1 MSKDKKRILFLTGT
15 RADFGKLKSLMG
27 AVASSEL
34 FEIHVFVTG
43 MHMLN
48 RFGYTCAEVELM
60 NYDNTFLFMN
70 QSGPDKMD
78 RILAKTILGLSDY
91 VEQAKPDMIVV
102 HGDRVEAL
110 AGASVGSL
118 NNILTVHVE
127 GGERSG
133 TIDELIRHAVS
144 KLSHV
149 HLVAN
154 QAAMVRLIQM
164 GELAESVFVIGSPDV
179 DLMMSPDLPSI
190 ESVKQRYDIKFS
202 NYAIAM
208 LHPVTTELDRLERD
222 LDIFIQVLQKAETN
236 FILIYPNNDSGSE
249 EIIRRYQSLQLS
261 NVRLIPSMRFEYFLS
276 ALKHAQF
283 IIGNSSA
290 GIREAPYYRV
300 PAIDLGSRQLN
311 RSDNPLIKNIDFD
324 EEKILIAIKDL
335 PQQTEKIMTDLDTEF
350 GFGDSARKFTD
361 LIEGDSIWKTDV
373 QKQFVDTTQ
382 D

>member
-1 MSKDKKRILFLTGT
+1 MVKDKKRILFLTGT
-15 RADFGKLKSLMG
+15 RADFGKLKPLMG
-27 AVASSEL
+27 AVASSDSL
-34 FEIHVFVTG
+34 EIFVFVTG
-43 MHMLN
+43 MHMLKK
-48 RFGYTCAEVELM
+48 FGYTCAEVERM
-60 NYDNTFLFMN
+60 NYDNTFLFIN

-78 RILAKTILGLSDY
+78 RILANTILGLSDY
-91 VEQAKPDMIVV
+91 VAQVKPDMIVV

-154 QAAMVRLIQM
+154 HDAKARLVQM
-164 GELAESVFVIGSPDV
+164 GELDSSVFIIGSPDV
-179 DLMMSPDLPSI
+179 DLMLSPDLPSI
-190 ESVKQRYDIKFS
+190 RLVKQRYDIDFE

-222 LDIFIQVLQKAETN
+222 LAVFLKVLQKCKRN
-236 FILIYPNNDSGSE
+236 FILIYPNNDPGSE
-249 EIIRRYQSLQLS
+249 QIIRGYQNLKSS

-276 ALKHAQF
+276 ALKHAKF

-290 GIREAPYYRV
+290 GIREAPYYGV

-311 RSDNPLIKNIDFD
+311 RSDNPLIKNVISMLK
-324 EEKILIAIKDL
+324 KILDAIKNL
-335 PQQTEKIMTDLDTEF
+335 PQKDEN
-350 GFGDSARKFTD
+350 A
-361 LIEGDSIWKTDV
+361 
-373 QKQFVDTTQ
+373 
-382 D
+382 

>member
-27 AVASSEL
+27 AVVSSEL

-43 MHMLN
+43 MHMLK
-48 RFGYTCAEVELM
+48 RFGYTCAEVERM

-91 VEQAKPDMIVV
+91 VEQAKPDMIIV

-202 NYAIAM
+202 KYAIAM

-222 LDIFIQVLQKAETN
+222 LDIFIQILQKAERN

-249 EIIRRYQSLQLS
+249 EIIRRYQNLQLS
-261 NVRLIPSMRFEYFLS
+261 NVRVIPSMRFEYFLS
-276 ALKHAQF
+276 VLKHAQF

-311 RSDNPLIKNIDFD
+311 RSENPLIKNIDFD

-335 PQQTEKIMTDLDTEF
+335 PQQTEKIMNDLDTEF
-350 GFGDSARKFTD
+350 GFGDSAKKFAD
-361 LIEGDSIWKTDV
+361 LIEGDSIWKTDI